1 MTHLQQSSDDTLF
14 VRSLDE
20 LKKLVRKIEF
30 NKTEHELL
38 VELVDKAMKAGEG
51 ERERLKHISKKSH
64 ELFKTLKDMDLF
76 YQIKSDAK
84 SIDALKRIPIGAVDG
99 SFQVVGGT
107 GGRWYGIFGISQI
120 MAEKGFTL
128 EPVIKVD
135 GDIEPL
141 EAVDE
146 GAARHKAEIVMMLG
160 EMKGFRKV
168 AYELGSS
175 KKDCYLLIDGPV
187 IDPPLYMNEEY
198 IESRVD
204 ALRFCIERDVNV
216 VGFVK
221 RVMGSNYLAF
231 LKNELGKEQVAEFT
245 NDLDLLSTVMFDA
258 VKEAS
263 CPVYTHPLSFDEING
278 KESNLTL
285 IYECY
290 RDKGLTVYY
299 SYYKPSLRGR
309 VFRIEY
315 ASLKEISEQKASEKF
330 SEILSVINTIWTLP
344 GMEEPLPIAIAHNKC
359 NVRRGAA
366 ETLYYEIM
374 ARALSKGDL
383 HLWLESIT

>member
-1 MTHLQQSSDDTLF
+1 MF

-20 LKKLVRKIEF
+20 LKKLIRKIEF

-38 VELVDKAMKAGEG
+38 VELVDKAMRAGEG
-51 ERERLKHISKKSH
+51 ERERLMHISKKSH
-64 ELFKTLKDMDLF
+64 KLYRTLKEMDLF
-76 YQIKSDAK
+76 YQIRQSDGK
-84 SIDALKRIPIGAVDG
+84 SIDNLKRIPVGAVDG

-107 GGRWYGIFGISQI
+107 GGRWYAIFGISQI
-120 MAEKGFTL
+120 ISEKGFTL
-128 EPVIKVD
+128 EPIIKVD
-135 GDIEPL
+135 GGIEPL

-146 GAARHKAEIVMMLG
+146 GEARHKAEIVMMLG

-168 AYELGSS
+168 AERLCSS
-175 KKDCYLLIDGPV
+175 RKDCYLLIDGPV

-198 IESRVD
+198 IEGRVD
-204 ALRFCIERDVNV
+204 ALRFCIEKNVNV

-221 RVMGSNYLAF
+221 RVMGSNYLNF
-231 LKNELGKEQVAEFT
+231 LKNNLGKEQVVEFT
-245 NDLDLLSTVMFDA
+245 NDLDLLSTVMFNA

-263 CPVYTHPLSFDEING
+263 CPIYTYPLSFDESAE
-278 KESNLTL
+278 KESNLAL
-285 IYECY
+285 IYKCY
-290 RDKGLTVYY
+290 KDKGLTIYY

-309 VFRIEY
+309 VFRVEY
-315 ASLKEISEQKASEKF
+315 AAVKELSEREVLERF
-330 SEILSVINTIWTLP
+330 DEILSVINIVWTLP
-344 GMEEPLPIAIAHNKC
+344 GMEEPLPITIAHNKC

-374 ARALSKGDL
+374 ARALSKGGL

>member
-1 MTHLQQSSDDTLF
+1 MF

-20 LKKLVRKIEF
+20 LKKLIRKIEF

-51 ERERLKHISKKSH
+51 ERERLEHISKKSH
-64 ELFKTLKDMDLF
+64 KLYRTLKEMDLF
-76 YQIKSDAK
+76 YQIRQSDGK
-84 SIDALKRIPIGAVDG
+84 SIDNLKRIPVGAVDG

-107 GGRWYGIFGISQI
+107 GGRWYAIFGISQI
-120 MAEKGFTL
+120 IAEKGFTL
-128 EPVIKVD
+128 KPVIKVD
-135 GDIEPL
+135 GGIEPL

-146 GAARHKAEIVMMLG
+146 GAAHRKAEIVMMLG
-160 EMKGFRKV
+160 EMKGFRKI
-168 AYELGSS
+168 AEKLGSS

-198 IESRVD
+198 IDSRIHD
-204 ALRFCIERDVNV
+204 LRFCIERNVNV
-216 VGFVK
+216 IGFVK
-221 RVMGSNYLAF
+221 RVMGSNYLSF
-231 LKNELGKEQVAEFT
+231 LRNELGKQQVAEFT

-263 CPVYTHPLSFDEING
+263 CPIYTYPLSFDESTE
-278 KESNLTL
+278 KDNLTL
-285 IYECY
+285 VYRCY
-290 RDKGLTVYY
+290 SDRGLTVYY

-309 VFRIEY
+309 VFRVEY
-315 ASLKEISEQKASEKF
+315 ASFKELSEQKVLEKF
-330 SEILSVINTIWTLP
+330 DEILSVINIVWTLP
-344 GMEEPLPIAIAHNKC
+344 GMEEPLPITIAHNKC

-374 ARALSKGDL
+374 ARALSKGGL

>member
-1 MTHLQQSSDDTLF
+1 MF
-14 VRSLDE
+14 VHSLDE
-20 LKKLVRKIEF
+20 LKKLIRKIEF

-64 ELFKTLKDMDLF
+64 ELFKTLKDMGLF
-76 YQIKSDAK
+76 YQIKSDDK
-84 SIDALKRIPIGAVDG
+84 SIDTLKRIPIGAVDG

-107 GGRWYGIFGISQI
+107 GGRWYAIFGISQI
-120 MAEKGFTL
+120 IAEKGFTL
-128 EPVIKVD
+128 KPVIKVD
-135 GDIEPL
+135 GGIEPL

-146 GAARHKAEIVMMLG
+146 GAAHHKAEIVMMLG
-160 EMKGFRKV
+160 EMKSFRKI
-168 AYELGSS
+168 AEKLGSS

-204 ALRFCIERDVNV
+204 ALRFCIERNVNV
-216 VGFVK
+216 IGFVK
-221 RVMGSNYLAF
+221 RVMGSNYLSF
-231 LKNELGKEQVAEFT
+231 LRNELGKQQVAEFT

-263 CPVYTHPLSFDEING
+263 CPIYTYPLSFDESTE
-278 KESNLTL
+278 KDNLTL
-285 IYECY
+285 VYKCY
-290 RDKGLTVYY
+290 RDRGLTVYY

-309 VFRIEY
+309 VFRVEY
-315 ASLKEISEQKASEKF
+315 ASFKELSEQKVLEKF
-330 SEILSVINTIWTLP
+330 DEILSVINIVWTLP
-344 GMEEPLPIAIAHNKC
+344 GMEEPLPITIAHNKC

-374 ARALSKGDL
+374 ARALSKGGL